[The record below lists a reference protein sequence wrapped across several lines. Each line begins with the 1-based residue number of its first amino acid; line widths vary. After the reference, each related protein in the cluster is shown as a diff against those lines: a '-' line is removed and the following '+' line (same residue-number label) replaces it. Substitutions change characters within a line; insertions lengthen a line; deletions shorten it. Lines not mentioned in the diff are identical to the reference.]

1 LALTFT
7 EPPTDPP
14 VAPAPS
20 PPAGTG
26 GEPPGAIPPFEA
38 APAAAATP
46 AAAPIPR
53 TRVSSLYVAL
63 VCSLLVLV
71 LLLVFILENTRRIP
85 ITFFGA
91 TGKLPVG
98 VALLLSA
105 VAGALVFGVV
115 ASVRIVQL
123 RRRVRQASR

>member
-1 LALTFT
+1 
-7 EPPTDPP
+7 
-14 VAPAPS
+14 
-20 PPAGTG
+20 
-26 GEPPGAIPPFEA
+26 
-38 APAAAATP
+38 
-46 AAAPIPR
+46 
-53 TRVSSLYVAL
+53 VAL